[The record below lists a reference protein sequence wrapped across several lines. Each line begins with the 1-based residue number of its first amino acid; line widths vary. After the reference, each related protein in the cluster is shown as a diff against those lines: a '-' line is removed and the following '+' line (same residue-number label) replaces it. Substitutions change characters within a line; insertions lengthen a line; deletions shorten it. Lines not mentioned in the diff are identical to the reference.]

1 MSKQETEKNEQRSRL
16 TTQRSTVDYRRFKW
30 TSKTFWGYGVGHVQS
45 DLVATM
51 WFSYLLVCLQEVVGL
66 SKLYAGFLLT
76 IGQLTDGIATPLVG
90 IGLDKVGL
98 CGSRYGKRKSW
109 HMFGT
114 LLITFT
120 FPFIYSPP
128 PGYDRASENWS
139 EFQIFLFY
147 IPFIVLF
154 QIAWASAQVSHL
166 SLIPFLTCKDSAR
179 VQLTS
184 IRNVFTLLSSIAVFV
199 VGRSLFLESPDNSEL
214 ELDIPSDGLKPN
226 CSWDKPPADQVS
238 WSDRHVFKKLSLGAV
253 ALGFLFQGI
262 IFHFFVPEENPCDE
276 MECDD
281 IEENQEEG
289 CENSDLSRSQI
300 LGKVSLRSSA
310 LAIDDAGMEKSGESP
325 TVDTWTKWMKEP
337 LFFNVG
343 LLYCLTRLIVN
354 VTATYF
360 PFYIQ
365 ESLDLPKEFIT
376 SLPLINY
383 LTGFVVSFAMKPLAK
398 HLGKN
403 VTFFLGCLIM
413 IAGCMWAGLL
423 ENDPI
428 ENGGKVHWGVYFLP
442 VIFGAG
448 TSTILVQS
456 LSITAAL
463 IGENTNT
470 AAFVYGAMSLT
481 DKIACGAAIMLIQT
495 FAPCSEDQVPN
506 GPCEDN
512 GCGLYYCRVLAY
524 IVGGFSVL
532 AIFANLLHWNKVRK
546 FSR

>member
-1 MSKQETEKNEQRSRL
+1 
-16 TTQRSTVDYRRFKW
+16 
-30 TSKTFWGYGVGHVQS
+30 
-45 DLVATM
+45 
-51 WFSYLLVCLQEVVGL
+51 
-66 SKLYAGFLLT
+66 
-76 IGQLTDGIATPLVG
+76 
-90 IGLDKVGL
+90 
-98 CGSRYGKRKSW
+98 
-109 HMFGT
+109 
-114 LLITFT
+114 
-120 FPFIYSPP
+120 
-128 PGYDRASENWS
+128 
-139 EFQIFLFY
+139 
-147 IPFIVLF
+147 
-154 QIAWASAQVSHL
+154 
-166 SLIPFLTCKDSAR
+166 
-179 VQLTS
+179 
-184 IRNVFTLLSSIAVFV
+184 
-199 VGRSLFLESPDNSEL
+199 
-214 ELDIPSDGLKPN
+214 
-226 CSWDKPPADQVS
+226 
-238 WSDRHVFKKLSLGAV
+238 
-253 ALGFLFQGI
+253 
-262 IFHFFVPEENPCDE
+262 
-276 MECDD
+276 
-281 IEENQEEG
+281 
-289 CENSDLSRSQI
+289 
-300 LGKVSLRSSA
+300 
-310 LAIDDAGMEKSGESP
+310 MEKSGESP
-325 TVDTWTKWMKEP
+325 MVDTWAKWMKEP